1 MVHGIHMVEVS
12 QAVRVGRIESLDPAF
27 NDGAPGPATE
37 SRWGFEVD
45 AVQFKIRLDIGF
57 GWVEWRSWT
66 RLDHT

>member
-1 MVHGIHMVEVS
+1 LNLS
-12 QAVRVGRIESLDPAF
+12 NPAF

-37 SRWGFEVD
+37 LRWGFEVD